1 MTLRLRLASSASSRR
16 SSVCRWSWAAT
27 AEVVEVVCCMSTS
40 MSAQVV
46 MGGASPARPAGAG
59 LAAMS
64 FTAWAVRPS
73 CGVLQNLDSDGVVLK
88 TLVDVTE
95 LGGDGVVGGGGGGGG
110 GEEGGGGGGDGGGGD
125 GEEGELGSQRAA
137 HDRHICCDGGH
148 VLLEGLLEE

>member
-27 AEVVEVVCCMSTS
+27 AEVVEVVCCLS

-64 FTAWAVRPS
+64 FTAWA
-73 CGVLQNLDSDGVVLK
+73 
-88 TLVDVTE
+88 
-95 LGGDGVVGGGGGGGG
+95 
-110 GEEGGGGGGDGGGGD
+110 
-125 GEEGELGSQRAA
+125 
-137 HDRHICCDGGH
+137 
-148 VLLEGLLEE
+148 